1 VRIIFEVADL
11 KYATMATVS
20 RCVMVRFSEDVVTPD
35 MLFCRYLQQLQN
47 VPLNNENGA
56 RVLDIQK
63 ICADV
68 LSMNMQA
75 DGLISLSLNYSNEEL
90 DHIMEPSKQRH
101 LMSFFSM
108 LNYSI
113 KQLISYELDRPD
125 FPLTVC
131 FIFCS
136 FKTNFLTSE

>member
-1 VRIIFEVADL
+1 
-11 KYATMATVS
+11 
-20 RCVMVRFSEDVVTPD
+20 
-35 MLFCRYLQQLQN
+35 
-47 VPLNNENGA
+47 
-56 RVLDIQK
+56 
-63 ICADV
+63 
-68 LSMNMQA
+68 MQA
-75 DGLISLSLNYSNEEL
+75 DGLISLSLNYANEEL

-136 FKTNFLTSE
+136 LN